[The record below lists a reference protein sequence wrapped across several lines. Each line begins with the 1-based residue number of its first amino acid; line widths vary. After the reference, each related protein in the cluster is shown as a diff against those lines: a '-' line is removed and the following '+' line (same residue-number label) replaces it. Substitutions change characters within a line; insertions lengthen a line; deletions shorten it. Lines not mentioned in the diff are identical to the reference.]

1 MEFLSRR
8 KIGINSLSFKNLR
21 RRKLRSILTM
31 LGVVIGVT
39 ALVVLV
45 GLTTGMT
52 NYMKESTTNM
62 MGDVMIMNSTGGG
75 NIMSQPGS
83 SFLSPEAVNELKN
96 MSQLYNI
103 KEEVQFFTE
112 FNGTSIYIVGTKDR
126 SQIEINGTPGVV
138 ISPVIEAMGYQIG
151 NKITIEDQEFTITG
165 TFSEGAMGM
174 GVLVLDSDKALPLN
188 DNKPTSL
195 TANTR
200 GDPEVIKEEVENT
213 VDGITVS
220 TKSDM
225 SKQIDDMMSGL
236 TLFIG
241 GIASIALMVGVI
253 SIINIML
260 VNVTERTREIG
271 VLKAIGFTSREV
283 LGSILLEAALIG
295 FIGGVVGLIIAAI
308 LLQIAIML
316 FGSQIG
322 DIQLVQMLP
331 VWLIAGV
338 LGGATALSVLAGLYP
353 AWRASR
359 LNVVEAL
366 RNE

>member
-1 MEFLSRR
+1 M
-8 KIGINSLSFKNLR
+8 GINSLSFKNFR

-31 LGVVIGVT
+31 LGVVIGVI

-45 GLTTGMT
+45 GITTGMT
-52 NYMKESTTNM
+52 NYMKESTNNM
-62 MGDVMIMNSTGGG
+62 MGDVTIMNSTGGG
-75 NIMSQPGS
+75 TIVAQPGS
-83 SFLSPEAVNELKN
+83 SFLSPETVDELKN
-96 MSQLYNI
+96 MPQLYNI
-103 KEEVQFFTE
+103 REELQFMTA
-112 FNGTSIYIVGTKDR
+112 FNQNTIYILGTSDWG
-126 SQIEINGTPGVV
+126 QIDINGTHGVV
-138 ISPVIEAMGYQIG
+138 INPAIEDMGYKIG
-151 NKITIEDQEFTITG
+151 DKITIKDQEFTVTG
-165 TFSEGAMGM
+165 TFSEEAMGM
-174 GVLVLDSDKALPLN
+174 GILVLDADKALPLN
-188 DNKPTSL
+188 DNKTTSI

-200 GDPEVIKEEVENT
+200 GDPEVIKDEIENNI
-213 VDGITVS
+213 DGITVS

-225 SKQIDDMMSGL
+225 TKQIEEMMGGL

-241 GIASIALMVGVI
+241 GIASIALLVGVI

-283 LGSILLEAALIG
+283 LVSILLESALIG
-295 FIGGVVGLIIAAI
+295 FIGGLVGLIIAAI
-308 LLQIAIML
+308 ILQLVIIL

-331 VWLIAGV
+331 LWLIAGV
-338 LGGATALSVLAGLYP
+338 LGGATGLSILAGLYP